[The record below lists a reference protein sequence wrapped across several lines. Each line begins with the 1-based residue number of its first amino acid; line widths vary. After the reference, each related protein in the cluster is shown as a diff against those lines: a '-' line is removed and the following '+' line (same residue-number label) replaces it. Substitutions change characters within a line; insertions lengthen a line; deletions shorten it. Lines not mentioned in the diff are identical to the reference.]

1 MRFVFMLGAVVGSG
15 IYSANRYGFDNTV
28 RLAQGWYAEAVPT
41 VAAWVSNTQVTL
53 TVTDILAI
61 AGVFT
66 VAWFFVTL
74 VTLRNLVHRIKDV
87 VAYNHVRLDATRDS
101 VAKIQRRLR
110 DPKTGRF
117 TKAA

>member
-28 RLAQGWYAEAVPT
+28 RLAQDL
-41 VAAWVSNTQVTL
+41 AANA
-53 TVTDILAI
+53 TVTDVLAI

-74 VTLRNLVHRIKDV
+74 MTLRNLVHRIKDV
-87 VAYNHVRLDATRDS
+87 VAYNHVRLDDTRDS

>member
-1 MRFVFMLGAVVGSG
+1 MYFILTMVQDL
-15 IYSANRYGFDNTV
+15 
-28 RLAQGWYAEAVPT
+28 YAEAMPT
-41 VAAWVSNTQVTL
+41 VTAWVSNAQATL
-53 TVTDILAI
+53 TVTDILAV

-74 VTLRNLVHRIKDV
+74 MSLRNLVHRIKDV
-87 VAYNHVRLDATRDS
+87 VTYNHVRLDATRDS

-117 TKAA
+117 VKAA

>member
-1 MRFVFMLGAVVGSG
+1 MVQDL
-15 IYSANRYGFDNTV
+15 
-28 RLAQGWYAEAVPT
+28 YAEAMPT
-41 VAAWVSNTQVTL
+41 VTAWVSNAQATL
-53 TVTDILAI
+53 TVTDILAV

-74 VTLRNLVHRIKDV
+74 MSLRNLVHRIKDV
-87 VAYNHVRLDATRDS
+87 VTYNHVRLDATRDS

-117 TKAA
+117 VKAA